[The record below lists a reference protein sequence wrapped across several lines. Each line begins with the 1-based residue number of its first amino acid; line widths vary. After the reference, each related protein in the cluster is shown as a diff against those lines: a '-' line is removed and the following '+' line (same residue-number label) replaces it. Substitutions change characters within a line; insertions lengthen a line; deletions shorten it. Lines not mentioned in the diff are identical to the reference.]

1 MVLKE
6 SCNLTVD
13 VIQNDDLTGI
23 VNIKTNPSNCT
34 GLIGVYVNNV
44 LYQAK
49 LVNGIAN
56 VSVNFTKGTN
66 YVYVYYPGDS
76 YYDDASWNTTV
87 NISAKC
93 ILTGDDIIMV
103 EEDGSKYTVKVTDS
117 GRKSLYLCDC
127 FN

>member
-1 MVLKE
+1 MTGGKYNVTVIYPGDNKYAGSTASTSFVVLKE

-23 VNIKTNPSNCT
+23 VNIKTNPDNCT

-66 YVYVYYPGDS
+66 YVYVYY
-76 YYDDASWNTTV
+76 
-87 NISAKC
+87 
-93 ILTGDDIIMV
+93 
-103 EEDGSKYTVKVTDS
+103 
-117 GRKSLYLCDC
+117 RR
-127 FN
+127 

>member
-1 MVLKE
+1 M
-6 SCNLTVD
+6 TVD

-23 VNIKTNPSNCT
+23 VNIKTNPDNCT

-66 YVYVYYPGDS
+66 YVYV
-76 YYDDASWNTTV
+76 
-87 NISAKC
+87 
-93 ILTGDDIIMV
+93 
-103 EEDGSKYTVKVTDS
+103 
-117 GRKSLYLCDC
+117 
-127 FN
+127 

>member
-23 VNIKTNPSNCT
+23 VNIKTNPDNCT

-49 LVNGIAN
+49 
-56 VSVNFTKGTN
+56 
-66 YVYVYYPGDS
+66 
-76 YYDDASWNTTV
+76 
-87 NISAKC
+87 AK
-93 ILTGDDIIMV
+93 LM
-103 EEDGSKYTVKVTDS
+103 E
-117 GRKSLYLCDC
+117 
-127 FN
+127 